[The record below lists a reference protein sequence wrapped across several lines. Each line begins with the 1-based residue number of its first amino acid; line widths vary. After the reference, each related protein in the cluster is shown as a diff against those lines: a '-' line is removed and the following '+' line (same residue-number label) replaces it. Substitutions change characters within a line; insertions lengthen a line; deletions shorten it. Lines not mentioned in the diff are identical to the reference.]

1 MYLIM
6 AGSINMF
13 LDDDRRTPSSIS
25 DRNRETMVTMDYIT
39 PHRRQINSLFS
50 NDLSLTFWYDA
61 FFSCALR
68 VVSNP
73 FLDA

>member
-25 DRNRETMVTMDYIT
+25 DRNRETMGYYGLHH
-39 PHRRQINSLFS
+39 PPQAS
-50 NDLSLTFWYDA
+50 NQ
-61 FFSCALR
+61 FFI
-68 VVSNP
+68 
-73 FLDA
+73 FK